1 MFPWQWPGGTL
12 LCVLGRL
19 IGLAFLSVRTTVLT
33 HHKVAL
39 GVSGLDLTRRVGLR
53 ALTQLLHPDFC
64 GQTQGLTSDGPQVE
78 VRRVDLAWVLI
89 KPPVSAS
96 HLAERWTTPGWRV
109 QGPFSTSA
117 VG

>member
-19 IGLAFLSVRTTVLT
+19 IGLAFVSVRTTVLT
-33 HHKVAL
+33 HRKVAL
-39 GVSGLDLTRRVGLR
+39 GVSGLDLTRLLTEERVGLR

-64 GQTQGLTSDGPQVE
+64 GQTRGLTSDGPQVE
-78 VRRVDLAWVLI
+78 VCRVDPAWVLI

-96 HLAERWTTPGWRV
+96 HLAERWTTPRV
-109 QGPFSTSA
+109 
-117 VG
+117 